1 MKKLRITVGT
11 KSYDVSVEVLEDD
24 GASVVSSPAPSAAPA
39 AAAPVQAPVKSAAPA
54 PAPAPASG
62 GGSDVVSPMAGSVM
76 KVLVK
81 AGDVVTA
88 GQEVIVMEAMKMES
102 SLYSA
107 AAGTVQAVN
116 VKEGDSVQEGQNLIS
131 IS

>member
-11 KSYDVSVEVLEDD
+11 KSYDVSVEVLEDN
-24 GASVVSSPAPSAAPA
+24 GASVVSSPAPAASAAV
-39 AAAPVQAPVKSAAPA
+39 AAPVQAPVKSAAA
-54 PAPAPASG
+54 PAQVASSG
-62 GGSDVVSPMAGSVM
+62 GGDVVSPMAGSVK
-76 KVLVK
+76 KVCVQ
-81 AGDVVTA
+81 AGDTVTA

-102 SLYSA
+102 SLYSG